1 MDPLTALRVARSEI
15 AKGDVLGCARIAGIQ
30 ASKRAAELIPSV
42 LPTRVGG
49 VVIDFTI
56 GEDRI
61 DIEARVHAIDRIGV
75 SMEALT
81 ACAVAA
87 LTIYDMCKASDR
99 SMTIGGLALVE
110 TTGGEAVS
118 WRRDAADEA
127 STNL

>member
-1 MDPLTALRVARSEI
+1 MSPETAASVARNEV

-30 ASKRAAELIPSV
+30 ASKRAAELIPSA
-42 LPTRVGG
+42 LPTRVGA
-49 VVIDFTI
+49 VVIEFKV

-61 DIEARVHAIDRIGV
+61 DIEARVDAMDRIGV

-110 TTGGEAVS
+110 TMATGG
-118 WRRDAADEA
+118 
-127 STNL
+127 